1 MGQKIHPK
9 SLRLGYICDWDSKWF
24 AKKNNYADFL
34 EQDIKVRD
42 YIKKKHR
49 NAGISSVGIERA
61 GKYIR
66 VNISTAR
73 PGVIIGKKGID
84 VENLRQYIEKIT
96 TQKTFVNIVEI
107 TRPELDAQLVS
118 DTIALQIE
126 KKISHKRAMKKAI
139 ERVIKMGAQGI
150 KIMISGRLGGAEIA
164 RSEWLREGRVP
175 LQTFRADVRYGFSE
189 AYTTYGQIGVKV
201 WIFNK
206 EYLER
211 PVLSEMDDK
220 VINKVN
226 NL

>member
-1 MGQKIHPK
+1 VGQKIHPK

-24 AKKNNYADFL
+24 AKKNYADFF
-34 EQDIKVRD
+34 EQDVKVRD

-61 GKYIR
+61 GKYVR
-66 VNISTAR
+66 VNIVTAR

-96 TQKTFVNIVEI
+96 LQKTFVNIVEI
-107 TRPELDAQLVS
+107 TRPELDAQLVA

-126 KKISHKRAMKKAI
+126 KQISYKRAMKKAI
-139 ERVIKMGAQGI
+139 ERVIKLGAQGI
-150 KIMISGRLGGAEIA
+150 KVMISGRLGGSEIA

-189 AYTTYGQIGVKV
+189 AYTTYGQIGIKV

-211 PVLSEMDDK
+211 PVLSEIDEK
-220 VINKVN
+220 VGSKVN
-226 NL
+226 TL